1 MPRSIFP
8 CRSGPRRKKAAESC
22 CSVSAEVF
30 ALVSSTSFPLVGD
43 WDSCCSREE
52 WRGVGVKVVPRRFEM
67 AVVYFP
73 RQRVHRRFFYSVA
86 RAGLCACCVVA
97 RGLWFRR
104 VTGRRASFFPCRL
117 WLGYLSFINCPLFL
131 QALPVF
137 WCPSCPPGSWSFSK
151 VF

>member
-1 MPRSIFP
+1 
-8 CRSGPRRKKAAESC
+8 
-22 CSVSAEVF
+22 
-30 ALVSSTSFPLVGD
+30 
-43 WDSCCSREE
+43 
-52 WRGVGVKVVPRRFEM
+52 M

-117 WLGYLSFINCPLFL
+117 AKRYQCFGVLLVLQEAGLSLRCFDSRAHPFFLFVGTEGDFSRLLFL
-131 QALPVF
+131 ICSSVLEDMLM
-137 WCPSCPPGSWSFSK
+137 SWSWCSQVVLWLHGFS
-151 VF
+151 VDPFVRIFASQH